1 MYEEHRSFKL
11 PKNSE
16 EKMIWRYMD
25 LPKFIDLIDR
35 RALFFTKAS
44 RYPDPYEGTIPKHNE
59 LVRKTIYEKVRP
71 EFESDEQFN
80 NFVNNAPEIFGSVLK
95 QYRDLVMINS
105 WHLSDYESAAL
116 WELYGTKTGIAIQST
131 IGDLKESFAMTDD
144 SIWIGCVNYIDFNHQ
159 WMDEWNIF
167 EAFAIKRPSFSYEAE
182 IRAVTCL
189 PDNNT
194 GNSVLSKL
202 NIERK
207 ANSPSHQRLSNPA
220 ELTDDGKYVK
230 VDLGKLINLV
240 YVSPMALSY
249 FKNVTES
256 IVLKYE
262 LDKKVIKSD
271 LYTLK

>member
-1 MYEEHRSFKL
+1 
-11 PKNSE
+11 
-16 EKMIWRYMD
+16 
-25 LPKFIDLIDR
+25 
-35 RALFFTKAS
+35 
-44 RYPDPYEGTIPKHNE
+44 
-59 LVRKTIYEKVRP
+59 
-71 EFESDEQFN
+71 
-80 NFVNNAPEIFGSVLK
+80 
-95 QYRDLVMINS
+95 
-105 WHLSDYESAAL
+105 
-116 WELYGTKTGIAIQST
+116 
-131 IGDLKESFAMTDD
+131 MTDD

-182 IRAVTCL
+182 TRTVTCL
-189 PDNNT
+189 PDNNI

-207 ANSPSHQRLSNPA
+207 ANSPSHQRLSDPS
-220 ELTDDGKYVK
+220 ELTNDGKYVK

-240 YVSPMALSY
+240 YVSPMLLSY

-262 LDKKVIKSD
+262 LDKKVIKPD

>member
-44 RYPDPYEGTIPKHNE
+44 RYPDPYEGTIPKDNE

-80 NFVNNAPEIFGSVLK
+80 NFVNNAPEIFGSILK

-116 WELYGTKTGIAIQST
+116 WELYVQK
-131 IGDLKESFAMTDD
+131 
-144 SIWIGCVNYIDFNHQ
+144 
-159 WMDEWNIF
+159 
-167 EAFAIKRPSFSYEAE
+167 P
-182 IRAVTCL
+182 
-189 PDNNT
+189 
-194 GNSVLSKL
+194 
-202 NIERK
+202 
-207 ANSPSHQRLSNPA
+207 
-220 ELTDDGKYVK
+220 ELRY
-230 VDLGKLINLV
+230 NLR
-240 YVSPMALSY
+240 
-249 FKNVTES
+249 
-256 IVLKYE
+256 
-262 LDKKVIKSD
+262 
-271 LYTLK
+271 

>member
-1 MYEEHRSFKL
+1 
-11 PKNSE
+11 
-16 EKMIWRYMD
+16 
-25 LPKFIDLIDR
+25 
-35 RALFFTKAS
+35 
-44 RYPDPYEGTIPKHNE
+44 
-59 LVRKTIYEKVRP
+59 
-71 EFESDEQFN
+71 
-80 NFVNNAPEIFGSVLK
+80 
-95 QYRDLVMINS
+95 
-105 WHLSDYESAAL
+105 
-116 WELYGTKTGIAIQST
+116 
-131 IGDLKESFAMTDD
+131 MTLAD
-144 SIWIGCVNYIDFNHQ
+144 
-159 WMDEWNIF
+159 
-167 EAFAIKRPSFSYEAE
+167 
-182 IRAVTCL
+182 L
-189 PDNNT
+189 PDNNI

-207 ANSPSHQRLSNPA
+207 ANSPSHQHLSNSS